1 MKFSAAFAGLVGLAV
16 ASPFTEHDTSNG
28 LVARGGKCDIPSKY
42 LQYPST
48 PKPKK
53 YYGYGRTIHVK
64 RGQKIQHAIKN
75 ASPGDRIVVAAGDY
89 REQLVIDKDG
99 IQLEGHGANLIQPDA
114 KDLKTNACTGLT
126 QDPQKNKLQTGIC
139 IVGYNV
145 KTDAFITEH
154 KRVKSVQR
162 PVKGV
167 SVTGFTVKGFSG
179 INIAILGAKNTY
191 ITNNNLVDGGAY
203 GGLTLGSINTVF
215 YDNVV
220 TTTKGGFIGICMDNK
235 SDVFATK
242 NQISNHLIG
251 LCVQT
256 NGAVMEYNKL
266 TSNCFGVFVDPGV
279 REAKIAHNYIGP
291 TPAPC
296 DKNAAGVVLGSSI
309 GVLVSDNTIEGQK
322 ASDGSGAGIR
332 IYDDPCVATPEM
344 PISLSCVV
352 LGKAIKA
359 RDNVVVRNTL
369 NDNNSDIQNLSKG
382 SGNIIKCNTCKN
394 EASIKA
400 GQCKKP

>member
-1 MKFSAAFAGLVGLAV
+1 MKFSAAFVGLIGLAV
-16 ASPFTEHDTSNG
+16 ASPFTEHDNPNG
-28 LVARGGKCDIPSKY
+28 LVARGGKCDVPHKY
-42 LQYPST
+42 LNYPST

-53 YYGYGRTIHVK
+53 YYGYGRTIYVK
-64 RGQKIQHAIKN
+64 AGQKIQHAIRK
-75 ASPGDRIVVAAGDY
+75 ASPGDRIVVAKGEY
-89 REQLVIDKDG
+89 SEQLVIDKDG
-99 IQLEGHGANLIQPDA
+99 IQLEGHGATLKSPDA
-114 KDLKTNACTGLT
+114 KYLKQNACTGLT
-126 QDPQKNKLQTGIC
+126 QDPQGNKLQAGIC
-139 IVGYNV
+139 ITGYKV
-145 KTDAFITEH
+145 ETDNFITEH
-154 KRVKSVQR
+154 KKVRSVGR

-167 SVTGFTVKGFSG
+167 SVTGFTVQGSSG
-179 INIAILGAKNTY
+179 INIAVLGAKNTY
-191 ITNNNLVDGGAY
+191 ITNNKLIDGGAY

-220 TTTKGGFIGICMDNK
+220 TTTKGGFIAICMDNK
-235 SDVFATK
+235 SDVFAKK
-242 NQISNHLIG
+242 NEISNHVIG

-279 REAKIAHNYIGP
+279 KEAKIAHNYVG
-291 TPAPC
+291 PAPAAC
-296 DKNAAGVVLGSSI
+296 GKNAAGIILGSSI
-309 GVLVSDNTIEGQK
+309 GVLVTDNTIEGQK

-332 IYDDPCVATPEM
+332 IYDDPCVATAEM
-344 PISLSCVV
+344 PLSLSCVV

-369 NDNNSDIQNLSKG
+369 NNNDSDIQNLSKG

-394 EASIKA
+394 EANIKA

>member
-1 MKFSAAFAGLVGLAV
+1 MKFSAAFVGLVGLAV
-16 ASPFTEHDTSNG
+16 ASPYTEHDTSNG
-28 LVARGGKCDIPSKY
+28 LVARGGQCDIPHKY
-42 LQYPST
+42 LNYPST

-53 YYGYGRTIHVK
+53 YYGHGRTIHVK
-64 RGQKIQHAIKN
+64 AGQKIQHAIKN
-75 ASPGDRIVVAAGDY
+75 ASPGDRIVVAKGEY
-89 REQLVIDKDG
+89 SEQLVIDKDG
-99 IQLEGHGANLIQPDA
+99 IQLEGHGAILKSPDP
-114 KDLKTNACTGLT
+114 KDLKKNACTGLT
-126 QDPQKNKLQTGIC
+126 QDPQKNKLQVGIC
-139 IVGYNV
+139 ITGYKV
-145 KTDAFITEH
+145 ETDEFITEH
-154 KRVKSVQR
+154 KRVRSVGR

-167 SVTGFTVKGFSG
+167 SVTGFTVQGFSG
-179 INIAILGAKNTY
+179 INIAVIGAKNTY
-191 ITNNNLVDGGAY
+191 ISNNKLIDGGAY

-220 TTTKGGFIGICMDNK
+220 TTTMGGFIAICMDNK
-235 SDVFATK
+235 SDVFAKK
-242 NQISNHLIG
+242 NEISNHAIG

-279 REAKIAHNYIGP
+279 KEAKIAHNYIGP
-291 TPAPC
+291 TPVAC
-296 DKNAAGVVLGSSI
+296 EKNSAGIVLGSSI
-309 GVLVSDNTIEGQK
+309 GVLVTDNTIEGQK

-332 IYDDPCVATPEM
+332 IYDDPCVATAEM
-344 PISLSCVV
+344 PLSLSCVV

-382 SGNIIKCNTCKN
+382 SGNVIKCNTCKN
-394 EASIKA
+394 EANIKA